1 MQAYEMLK
9 PLLSDK
15 EGLVKQ
21 AAYISLAMVFNN
33 YSKGFFK
40 DEKIFTDFKQS
51 LEKSI
56 KSKGEDP
63 LAKLG
68 ALLATGLL
76 NSGGRNSQFSFT
88 SEKTDKTIK
97 PSVVGIVMFLQ
108 L

>member
-1 MQAYEMLK
+1 M
-9 PLLSDK
+9 
-15 EGLVKQ
+15 
-21 AAYISLAMVFNN
+21 AMIFNN

-40 DEKIFTDFKQS
+40 EEKIFTEYKAM

-63 LAKLG
+63 LAKIG
-68 ALLATGLL
+68 AMLATGIL

-97 PSVVGIVMFLQ
+97 TSVVGIVMFLQ
-108 L
+108 F